1 MADIRAADTAAIK
14 ALRATVDRVEHL
26 ATVGRAARR
35 VTVAPTERQAT
46 MRQALAAVVVTRVR
60 RAVDTRLAVEVGIRP
75 AVVGDTPAAAVTLVA
90 VITRSG
96 DVAGS
101 VSRKDELM

>member
-1 MADIRAADTAAIK
+1 MVDIRAADTAAIK
-14 ALRATVDRVEHL
+14 APRATADRVEHL
-26 ATVGRAARR
+26 ATAARR

-75 AVVGDTPAAAVTLVA
+75 AVVGDTPAAAVTPVA

-101 VSRKDELM
+101 VSRKDEQAYG